1 MPRGYARY
9 ALTIMV
15 GINFLNYLDRFVPAV
30 TGPLIQKE
38 FHLSDTQAGML
49 ATAFLLVYAV
59 GALPFGF
66 WADRWIRKNIVAM
79 GVAIWSVATVLTAL
93 SQSFLHLF
101 IGRAVVGIGEASY
114 YPAGTSLLSDYFP
127 KETRPRAMAIWN
139 VGTALGIAVGFAGGG
154 LVASKFGWRAAF
166 LMTAAP
172 GLLFAILAYRLREPL
187 RGAAEPRGPRLEMV
201 ADATMSNFLGLFRN
215 RTLMIT
221 IASQVPLYFVLG
233 ANANWLSF
241 FLNRTYHLSIV
252 QAGLVVGLVLVAGGL
267 LGPLAGGWLATRWQ
281 RRSEGANLQVGIVG
295 SLLGAVFVGAGL
307 LAPTLEIFIPALFLG
322 VVCLYLYAGPY
333 TAITQNVVVPSLRAS
348 AVTLSLLISH
358 LLGDAGAPTIVG
370 FLSDHIGGLRPA
382 LLVTSIP
389 LLLLSA
395 GIASR
400 GLGTIAGDTRRAEQ
414 TWAEGPLE
422 PLPVP

>member
-9 ALTIMV
+9 ALVVMV

-38 FHLSDTQAGML
+38 FRLSDTQAGLL
-49 ATAFLLVYAV
+49 ATAFLVVYAV
-59 GALPFGF
+59 GAVPFGF
-66 WADRWIRKNIVAM
+66 LADRWIRKNVVAI
-79 GVAIWSVATVLTAL
+79 GVTIWSVATVLTAL
-93 SQSFLHLF
+93 SQSYLHLF

-127 KETRPRAMAIWN
+127 KDSRPRAMAIWN

-154 LVASKFGWRAAF
+154 FAASRFGWRAAF
-166 LMTAAP
+166 LMTSVP
-172 GLLFAILAYRLREPL
+172 GLVFAILAYRLREPL
-187 RGAAEPRGPRLEMV
+187 RGAAETRGPRLEVV
-201 ADATMSNFLGLFRN
+201 ADATLRNFLGLLRN

-221 IASQVPLYFVLG
+221 IASQVPMYFVLG

-241 FLNRTYHLSIV
+241 FLNRTFRLSV
-252 QAGLVVGLVLVAGGL
+252 VEAGLVVGGVLVAGGL
-267 LGPLAGGWLATRWQ
+267 IGPLAGGQLATHWQ
-281 RRSEGANLQVGIVG
+281 RRHEGANLRVGIVG

-307 LAPTLEIFIPALFLG
+307 LAPSLLLFIPALFFG

-358 LLGDAGAPTIVG
+358 VFGDAGAPTIVG
-370 FLSDHIGGLRPA
+370 LLSDHLGGLRPA
-382 LLVTSIP
+382 LLITSVP
-389 LLLLSA
+389 LLVLSA
-395 GIASR
+395 GIASL
-400 GLGTIAGDTRRAEQ
+400 GLRTIGDDTRRAEES
-414 TWAEGPLE
+414 WAGGPLE
-422 PLPVP
+422 PVPSA

>member
-1 MPRGYARY
+1 MPHGYARY
-9 ALTIMV
+9 ALVVMV

-38 FHLSDTQAGML
+38 FHLSDTQAGSL
-49 ATAFLLVYAV
+49 ATAFLLVYAI

-66 WADRWIRKNIVAM
+66 WADRWVRKNIVAI

-93 SQSFLHLF
+93 SHTYVHLF
-101 IGRAVVGIGEASY
+101 LGRAVVGIGEASY

-127 KETRPRAMAIWN
+127 KQSRPRAMAIWN
-139 VGTALGIAVGFAGGG
+139 VGTAFGIAAGFAGGG
-154 LVASKFGWRAAF
+154 MIAARHGWRAAF
-166 LMTAAP
+166 LVTAVP
-172 GLLFAILAYRLREPL
+172 GLIFAILAYRLREPL
-187 RGAAEPRGPRLEMV
+187 RGAAEPRGPRLEVV
-201 ADATMSNFLGLFRN
+201 ADATVANFFGLLRN

-241 FLNRTYHLSIV
+241 FLNRQFRLSIV
-252 QAGLVVGLVLVAGGL
+252 EAGLVVGGVLVAGGL
-267 LGPLAGGWLATRWQ
+267 IGPLTGGWLATRWQ
-281 RRSEGANLQVGIVG
+281 RRSEGANLLVGILG
-295 SLLGAVFVGAGL
+295 SLLGAVFVGIGL
-307 LAPTLEIFIPALFLG
+307 LAPSLAIFIPALFCG

-348 AVTLSLLISH
+348 SVTLSLLISH

-370 FLSDHIGGLRPA
+370 VLSDHIGGLRPA

-389 LLLLSA
+389 LLLLAA
-395 GIASR
+395 GIASL
-400 GLGTIAGDTRRAEQ
+400 GLRTIGPDTRRAEA
-414 TWAEGPLE
+414 TWADGPLE
-422 PLPVP
+422 PLPAG

>member
-9 ALTIMV
+9 VLAVMV

-30 TGPLIQKE
+30 TGPLIQRE

-49 ATAFLLVYAV
+49 ATAFLLVYAI

-66 WADRWIRKNIVAM
+66 WADRWIRKNIVAI
-79 GVAIWSVATVLTAL
+79 GVTIWSVATVLTAL
-93 SQSFLHLF
+93 SQSFTHLF

-127 KETRPRAMAIWN
+127 KESRPRALAIWN
-139 VGTALGIAVGFAGGG
+139 VGTALGIAFGFAVGG
-154 LVASKFGWRAAF
+154 LVAARFGWRAAF
-166 LMTAAP
+166 LMTALP
-172 GLLFAILAYRLREPL
+172 GLVFAILAFRLREPL
-187 RGAAEPRGPRLEMV
+187 RGASESRGPRLEVV
-201 ADATMSNFLGLFRN
+201 ADATISNFLGLLHN

-241 FLNRTYHLSIV
+241 FLNRTFHLSV
-252 QAGLVVGLVLVAGGL
+252 VGAGLVVGGVLVGGGL

-281 RRSEGANLQVGIVG
+281 RHSEGANLQVGIVG
-295 SLLGAVFVGAGL
+295 SLLGAAFVGISL
-307 LAPTLEIFIPALFLG
+307 LAPTLAIFVPALFLG

-400 GLGTIAGDTRRAEQ
+400 GLRTIGPDTRLAEA
-414 TWAEGPLE
+414 TWAEGPIE
-422 PLPVP
+422 PLPVS